1 VNADLIASGPSPL
14 RPIWPLCSG
23 TDIIPHYQ
31 YAYFDDSR
39 HVEIKRPLWTVTT
52 PVNETSSYSVVQYT
66 WNDALL

>member
-31 YAYFDDSR
+31 DACFDDSR
-39 HVEIKRPLWTVTT
+39 QV
-52 PVNETSSYSVVQYT
+52 
-66 WNDALL
+66 